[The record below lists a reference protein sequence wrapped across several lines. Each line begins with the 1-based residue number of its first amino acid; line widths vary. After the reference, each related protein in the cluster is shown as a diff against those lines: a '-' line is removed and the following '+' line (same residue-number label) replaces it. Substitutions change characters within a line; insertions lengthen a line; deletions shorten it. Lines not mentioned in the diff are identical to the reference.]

1 MLNEFKEKL
10 LSDDIR
16 DVYQRYLL
24 GHDIWYFREQKKSIT
39 FAKDYDEFKLYMSK
53 KLEIHVNNIA
63 IVGSAKMGFSLSPD
77 KNYRTFNDESD
88 IDLVLVSDR
97 IYKSSWMA
105 FIELQSKNYFP
116 VYAPVAKNIF
126 KGFVSLKELDIR
138 VDFFNKW
145 SRNVEPL
152 KKDIQTIFGIPND
165 INYRIYDSWESV
177 ERYHIA
183 GLNSLKDKLQG
194 QLI

>member
-105 FIELQSKNYFP
+105 FI
-116 VYAPVAKNIF
+116 
-126 KGFVSLKELDIR
+126 
-138 VDFFNKW
+138 
-145 SRNVEPL
+145 
-152 KKDIQTIFGIPND
+152 
-165 INYRIYDSWESV
+165 
-177 ERYHIA
+177 
-183 GLNSLKDKLQG
+183 
-194 QLI
+194 

>member
-1 MLNEFKEKL
+1 MLDEFREKL

-24 GHDIWYFREQKKSIT
+24 GHDVWYFREKKESPS

-77 KNYRTFNDESD
+77 KDYRKFSDKSD

-105 FIELQSKNYFP
+105 YIELQSKDYLP
-116 VYAPVAKNIF
+116 VYGPVAKNIF

-138 VDFFNKW
+138 VDFFDSW
-145 SRNVEPL
+145 SRKVEPL

-183 GLNSLKDKLQG
+183 GLNSLKNKLQG
-194 QLI
+194 